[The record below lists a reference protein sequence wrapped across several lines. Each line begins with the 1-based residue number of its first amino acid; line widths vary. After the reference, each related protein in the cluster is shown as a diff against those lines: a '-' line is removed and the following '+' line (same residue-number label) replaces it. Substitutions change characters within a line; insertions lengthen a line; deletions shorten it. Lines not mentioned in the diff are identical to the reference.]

1 MSSDEDPRRRG
12 ARSVRTLLEG
22 STGALA
28 ELVAGARRLEDVD
41 AALARVLDPAV
52 RAHVRA
58 IGLDAGILT
67 LLADSPAW
75 ATRLR
80 FLAPML
86 REELTGIGPLERVAI
101 VARPVSPERVAEQP
115 VRQAA
120 SLSDETATLLES
132 IADGIADA
140 ALSESV
146 RRVARHRRQ

>member
-1 MSSDEDPRRRG
+1 MSDDDTRRRG
-12 ARSVRTLLEG
+12 ARSVRSLLAE
-22 STGALA
+22 STGGLA
-28 ELVAGARRLEDVD
+28 ELVAAAGRLEQVD
-41 AALARVLDPAV
+41 AALAEVLDPAV

-58 IGLDAGILT
+58 IGLDGGILT

-86 REELTGIGPLERVAI
+86 REELAGVGPLERVAI
-101 VARPVSPERVAEQP
+101 VARPVSPERVLEPP

-120 SLSDETATLLES
+120 SLSEETATLLES
-132 IADGIADA
+132 IADGIADS

-146 RRVARHRRQ
+146 RRVARHRRP